1 MVDGREVIP
10 DADGGGFN
18 HFGHGMPGPCTR
30 NESHGQLSLAHS
42 GSRGTRN
49 HRYRSRRDR
58 RKPLRCTETFHAIG
72 GDNVKWVVGADGSNG
87 ADRALLEAIDPRRV
101 ARRYDELVIMS
112 GDHAFADLAH
122 HANGLGL
129 QVHVVTT
136 RRGDGSSSLSR

>member
-1 MVDGREVIP
+1 MGSFLWHILAQE
-10 DADGGGFN
+10 A
-18 HFGHGMPGPCTR
+18 PGITATDHV
-30 NESHGQLSLAHS
+30 EIG
-42 GSRGTRN
+42 GSRYVAQRLST
-49 HRYRSRRDR
+49 
-58 RKPLRCTETFHAIG
+58 AIG